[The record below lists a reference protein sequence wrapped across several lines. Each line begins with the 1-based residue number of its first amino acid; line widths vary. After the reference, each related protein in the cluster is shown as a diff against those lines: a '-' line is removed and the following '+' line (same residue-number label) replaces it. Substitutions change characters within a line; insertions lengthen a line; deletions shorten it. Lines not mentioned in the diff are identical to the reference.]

1 MASRP
6 IPRSFIVFAL
16 LGGLVSLVVGLA
28 GSLILGVAAGL
39 IRGRTYRSAGTVPQ
53 MAPTVALVH
62 GFATSSA
69 RTWGENG
76 WLDLLA
82 DVGRTPLPID
92 LLGHGTADKPHD
104 PAAYA
109 AMEDL
114 VLAQLPPEPV
124 DAIGFSLGAR
134 VLLTLAVDH
143 PDRFGRIVL
152 TGVGANLLRTEGSD
166 VVLRA
171 IDGEGDPS
179 NPVVQYF
186 AGLAE
191 HPENDRAALAAC
203 LRSPRPPLT
212 AERLASVA
220 VPVLVVIG
228 DRDFAGP
235 GEPLADALP
244 DAQLVTLRNV
254 DHFATPKDF
263 GCIDAALEFLGAV
276 PS

>member
-1 MASRP
+1 
-6 IPRSFIVFAL
+6 
-16 LGGLVSLVVGLA
+16 
-28 GSLILGVAAGL
+28 
-39 IRGRTYRSAGTVPQ
+39 

-82 DVGRTPLPID
+82 DVGRVPLALD
-92 LLGHGTADKPHD
+92 LLGHGTSDKPHD

-114 VLAQLPPEPV
+114 LLAQLPDEPV
-124 DAIGFSLGAR
+124 DGIGFSLGAR
-134 VLLTLAVDH
+134 VLLTLACDH
-143 PDRFGRIVL
+143 PERFDRLVL

-166 VVLRA
+166 LVLRA
-171 IDGEGDPS
+171 IEGEGDPT

-186 AGLAE
+186 AGLADN
-191 HPENDRAALAAC
+191 PDNDRAALAAC
-203 LRSPRPPLT
+203 LRSPRPVLT
-212 AERLASVA
+212 PERLAG
-220 VPVLVVIG
+220 VPNEVLVVIG

-235 GEPLADALP
+235 GEPLADAIP
-244 DAQLVTLRNV
+244 NATLVTLRGV

-263 GCIDAALEFLGAV
+263 GCIDAALDFLGAA
-276 PS
+276 P